1 MVVSDAVGEPGGDK
15 ETEVEP
21 GQHKGDSNSH
31 NNLSP
36 TAMAALAT
44 GLFCLLAWNIVYD
57 SLSDGSQGYP
67 VTLVL
72 GGLLG
77 GIVGIRRFIGGG
89 DK

>member
-1 MVVSDAVGEPGGDK
+1 MTTEAVGEPGGDK
-15 ETEVEP
+15 ESEVEP
-21 GQHKGDSNSH
+21 GQHKGD

-36 TAMAALAT
+36 AGMAALAT
-44 GLFCLLAWNIVYD
+44 GIFLLLAWNIVYD
-57 SLSDGSQGYP
+57 SLSDGYQGYP

>member
-1 MVVSDAVGEPGGDK
+1 MTTEAVGEPGGDK

-21 GQHKGDSNSH
+21 PGQHKGD

-36 TAMAALAT
+36 TAMVALAT
-44 GLFCLLAWNIVYD
+44 GLFFLLAWNIVYD
-57 SLSDGSQGYP
+57 SLSDGYQGYP

-89 DK
+89 EK